1 MKSCPQCGKTYNEG
15 VIDCPDDKYKLVQIA
30 EGSDPVLGKLL
41 AGRFLLTEKLG
52 QGGMGAVYK
61 AIHTKIDRSC
71 AIKLLTPFIA
81 DTESAAAR
89 FKREAKL
96 ASRIDNP
103 HAVTIYDFGEAEGG
117 MLYLA
122 MEYIIGKPLSRLIEQ
137 ESPLEVDRAVHITL
151 QVASAL
157 SAAHKLG
164 IVHRDLKPDN
174 IMITRKEDDYDY
186 VKVLDFGIAKTMSD
200 IGVDNLT
207 ETGFV
212 MGTPVY
218 MSPEQVAGEKL
229 DPRSDIYSLAIIVYE
244 MLSRRIPFQGD
255 NLQAVMISRLM
266 RDPIRLRSVAPS
278 VSEPI
283 EREVMAGLAR
293 DREARTKDVKYFA
306 SQLNAVLYKGEQG
319 LSSTQTDKITEKSPA
334 QILAAPIPTNFV
346 TDAPTLLRNVE
357 TPNLGQRYT
366 GNITQKLL
374 RRLGKLNWKHYTA
387 VAVVLMALVGGTLA
401 LVNKDKGAAPQPAAT
416 TQTQTPPSTT
426 SDQTAAQP
434 ADQVSAS
441 PKEQNTLSPEQA
453 QSNTSA
459 KEEKKPTKKEAKKG
473 FFDRVIDTAEKVKK
487 VIPKKKEN

>member
-1 MKSCPQCGKTYNEG
+1 MKSCPHCGKTYKDEFT
-15 VIDCPDDKYKLVQIA
+15 DCPDDKHKLVQIA
-30 EGSDPVLGKLL
+30 AGSDPMLGKLL

-61 AIHTKIDRSC
+61 ALHTKIDRIC

-122 MEYIIGKPLSRLIEQ
+122 MEYIIGKSLSGLIQQ
-137 ESPLEVDRAVHITL
+137 ESPFEVDRAIHITL
-151 QVASAL
+151 QIASAL

-174 IMITRKEDDYDY
+174 IMITRREDDYNY
-186 VKVLDFGIAKTMSD
+186 VKVLDFGIAKTLSD
-200 IGVDNLT
+200 IGAGNLT

-244 MLSRRIPFQGD
+244 MLSGRTPFQGD
-255 NLQAVMISRLM
+255 NLQAIMVSRLM
-266 RDPIRLRSVAPS
+266 RDPIRLREVVPS
-278 VSEPI
+278 VSGPI

-293 DREARTKDVKYFA
+293 DREARTGDVKYFA
-306 SQLNAVLYKGEQG
+306 SQLNAVLGEGAQG
-319 LSSTQTDKITEKSPA
+319 LSRRQADKITDKSPA
-334 QILAAPIPTNFV
+334 QIFAARMPTDLL

-357 TPNLGQRYT
+357 TPNPAQQYT
-366 GNITQKLL
+366 GKITQKLL
-374 RRLGKLNWKHYTA
+374 RRRGKLNWKHYTA
-387 VAVVLMALVGGTLA
+387 VAVVLLALVGGSLA
-401 LVNKDKGAAPQPAAT
+401 LVNKGKGQAAQPPAAT
-416 TQTQTPPSTT
+416 
-426 SDQTAAQP
+426 DQNAAQP
-434 ADQVSAS
+434 AEQAS
-441 PKEQNTLSPEQA
+441 PPPPPQNTQPPEQA
-453 QSNTSA
+453 QSNTSPKA
-459 KEEKKPTKKEAKKG
+459 QKKPAKKDAKKEPMKG
-473 FFDRVIDTAEKVKK
+473 LFDKVIDSAEKVKK
-487 VIPKKKEN
+487 VIPKKKN